1 MKLWKVHRNLE
12 LESVRLQM
20 IYDKFLKFSSE
31 AELLLSRLMFSIS
44 SFSSLITVLL
54 ITATHFL
61 LSTGHHQGV
70 TDCFQYKSQ
79 ADYMPTSTY
88 VQYMYTQSMCIKNS
102 WKHEKISDFQII
114 KNIYQLKF
122 VSIN

>member
-54 ITATHFL
+54 ITAKHFL

-88 VQYMYTQSMCIKNS
+88 VHVYPEYVHK
-102 WKHEKISDFQII
+102 
-114 KNIYQLKF
+114 KF
-122 VSIN
+122 METWED

>member
-44 SFSSLITVLL
+44 SHICSSLITVLL

-61 LSTGHHQGV
+61 LSTGHHQRV

-88 VQYMYTQSMCIKNS
+88 VHVYPEYVHK
-102 WKHEKISDFQII
+102 
-114 KNIYQLKF
+114 KF
-122 VSIN
+122 METWED